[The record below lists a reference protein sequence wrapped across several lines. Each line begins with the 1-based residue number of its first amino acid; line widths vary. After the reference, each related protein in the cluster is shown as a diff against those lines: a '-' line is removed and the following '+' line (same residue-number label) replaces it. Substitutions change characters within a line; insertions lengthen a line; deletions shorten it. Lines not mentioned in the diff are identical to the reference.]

1 MLKACGRAHVWSV
14 HRSLPLAWKLADSK
28 PTSLDSSRPGLAFLT
43 QHLTVY
49 YSPVLSA
56 CTMSIASM
64 FTKAAG
70 KRSREWEEENDPEEL
85 KLVIEAKDVR
95 FLPASTSL

>member
-1 MLKACGRAHVWSV
+1 MHW
-14 HRSLPLAWKLADSK
+14 SLPLAWKLADSK
-28 PTSLDSSRPGLAFLT
+28 ATSLDSSRPGPAFLI
-43 QHLTVY
+43 QCLTIHC
-49 YSPVLSA
+49 SPRPSVR
-56 CTMSIASM
+56 TMSIASM

-95 FLPASTSL
+95 FLPAKTSLLWHL